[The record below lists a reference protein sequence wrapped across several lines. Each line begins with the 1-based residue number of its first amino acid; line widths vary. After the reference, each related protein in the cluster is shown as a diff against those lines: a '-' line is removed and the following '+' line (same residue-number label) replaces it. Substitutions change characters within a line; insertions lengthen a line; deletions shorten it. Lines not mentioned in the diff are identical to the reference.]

1 MSVTSLW
8 LEITP
13 CAPSPCQHDAPCYAN
28 GEDYYC
34 NCLDTGYTGRNCE
47 TGKIEFPLFGFPTL
61 LPGVSSTLFTIY
73 ASPDNEIIVIP
84 DAFNCTFSPE
94 RITITAPATSGQ
106 FSVACWG
113 AGVVTVTYTLDG
125 ENAGVYTIPPP
136 TILYIIPTPRP
147 ANEPDIFE
155 ELNITV
161 GSLPPATDPDTGAAI
176 NPQIIP
182 IVGDDGEDVDVSFS
196 STSGWCRNEDN
207 TLSTSGVAY
216 LDNAGITIPI
226 ALQGATINTD
236 TLEVDYTDPSTVNES
251 CSADPAFDA
260 VDIQELVSENSLAN
274 QYFDGVSTLIPS
286 WLDFY
291 ANPQASLDSVGGN
304 EFIVSIEPG
313 SEVIER
319 VPCSRLPIETENLC
333 IVLPYTGSLQVT
345 VGGFNITFESENG
358 ICFVSS
364 VTAGATS
371 PIFIGG
377 FDNDAERDSLA
388 MLGFMQD
395 LANNGWNADV
405 GDVGLGTTGPI
416 AAEMTFEP
424 FRTPFGTTTGNLPAP
439 DVWMNGNLDK
449 EFGSSSSSGLS
460 IELSGDAYLD
470 VPDIANVRICYYYYN
485 IALSTYFYYSDFRW
499 TTCRIYWSVDLCGYW
514 KYWC

>member
-1 MSVTSLW
+1 MSVTSLC

-47 TGKIEFPLFGFPTL
+47 IGKVEFPLFGFPTL

-73 ASPDNEIIVIP
+73 ASPDNEIIIIP

-94 RITITAPATSGQ
+94 QITITAPATSGQ

-136 TILYIIPTPRP
+136 NILYIIPTPRP
-147 ANEPDIFE
+147 ASEPDIFE

-161 GSLPPATDPDTGAAI
+161 GSLPPATDPDTGAAT

-182 IVGDDGEDVDVSFS
+182 IVGDDGEDIDVSFS

-251 CSADPAFDA
+251 CSANPAFDA

-313 SEVIER
+313 SEVVER

-377 FDNDAERDSLA
+377 FNNGAERDALA
-388 MLGFMQD
+388 MLGFVQD
-395 LANNGWNADV
+395 LANNGWNTDV
-405 GDVGLGTTGPI
+405 SDVGLGTTGPI

-470 VPDIANVRICYYYYN
+470 VPDIANVRIWCYYYF
-485 IALSTYFYYSDFRW
+485 ALLTYFYYSDFRW